1 MPNLLHDLCNMGERA
16 DAIAHVLQHE
26 HDANLHRC
34 FMACREFSTQLAN
47 ALLALSA
54 ETRKKIRAA

>member
-1 MPNLLHDLCNMGERA
+1 MGERA